1 MTDEERMEQTVSV
14 SVDALTQAFS
24 AAFRQ
29 EFQPLKQELQTLA
42 ANSTSQHLDNGTRT
56 SRTVYEGDNMANI
69 KRKYTING
77 ESVWIQGKSEQ
88 EILEKACALMGAQTR
103 PAPAAKHNFRAY
115 ALDWFENFSLPNVEQ
130 VTAITYKREL
140 DLHIFPAFGKMNI
153 EDITL
158 SDVQALFNRK
168 GAKKRIFDENAN
180 RLESDFPKG
189 N

>member
-1 MTDEERMEQTVSV
+1 MEQTVSV

-42 ANSTSQHLDNGTRT
+42 ANSTSQHLDNGTGT
-56 SRTVYEGDNMANI
+56 SRIACEGDSMANI

-88 EILEKACALMGAQTR
+88 DILEKACALMGAQTR

-115 ALDWFENFSLPNVEQ
+115 ALDWFKNFSLPNVEQ

-140 DLHIFPAFGKMNI
+140 DFAHFPRIRENEHRGHNPI
-153 EDITL
+153 RRSSIIQPQGRE
-158 SDVQALFNRK
+158 
-168 GAKKRIFDENAN
+168 KRIFDENAN